1 MVGRWLPRNF
11 DLPATA
17 TLRPAAAHTRTV
29 TDDIEVPGDAAAV
42 ARRYHRV
49 ERAVS
54 GAVALGIG
62 LAGAAAF
69 LLLPPL
75 WALVPIVALVALAR
89 APVFRSGGR
98 ARLRADADQASVRD
112 EFVGSTPPP
121 LALQWGIA
129 DDVRTVEDG
138 VVYDLSY
145 LFGLR
150 SVEMRVDSETA
161 EAATEPDRVEL
172 TVSANGRPWGSY
184 TAWIEPVEGGT
195 GITVEVQSDRKF
207 GLRRLPQYLVV
218 RRYRDAAIEAQGYE
232 TIQRSFSLSR

>member
-1 MVGRWLPRNF
+1 MSDSV
-11 DLPATA
+11 DVPA
-17 TLRPAAAHTRTV
+17 
-29 TDDIEVPGDAAAV
+29 DAAAV
-42 ARRYHRV
+42 AGRYHRL
-49 ERAVS
+49 ERLVS
-54 GAVALGIG
+54 GGVAVGIA

-75 WALVPIVALVALAR
+75 WALVPIVALVVLAR

-98 ARLRADADQASVRD
+98 ARLRTDADPASVR
-112 EFVGSTPPP
+112 EAFAGATPPP

-129 DDVRTVEDG
+129 DDVRTVEGG

-150 SVEMRVDSETA
+150 TVELRVEA
-161 EAATEPDRVEL
+161 EVVENVTEPDRVEL
-172 TVSANGRPWGSY
+172 TATVDGQPWGTY
-184 TAWIEPVEGGT
+184 TAWVEPVEGGT

-207 GLRRLPQYLVV
+207 GLRRIPQYLIV

-232 TIQRSFSLSR
+232 VVERSFSLST